1 MLSVAPNSK
10 NTTSLLSVPSI
21 WQALRW
27 LFMHRQYA
35 GIGIALSEYALKLSI
50 DKLRPG
56 DKEFYVNCLKVLG
69 FDVNS
74 VGLSSVANSLF
85 KSITPSSRSG
95 TGGPGLGAHF
105 IEHLVDSPH
114 EALTEALQSTIPP
127 PQNVHVVDMLFHL
140 MESVKNLAYHS
151 IPDSSHL
158 GFAKYLTLSG
168 WSSGGEISQK
178 DLKQN
183 AERHYPGSSWLDVGL
198 LTLKEKRAKLGKVS
212 EDILAHWLRDTHTQW
227 QEWAAAATPLLNKL
241 GFSALHE
248 VHQKVEQAHAAPSLN
263 SINNAQSAEHA
274 PLTTTAAATTAA
286 TSISSFTPPR
296 V

>member
-1 MLSVAPNSK
+1 MLSAASNSTN
-10 NTTSLLSVPSI
+10 NTLSVPSI

-50 DKLRPG
+50 DKLRPSQ
-56 DKEFYVNCLKVLG
+56 KEFYVNCLKVLG

-85 KSITPSSRSG
+85 ESIKPSSRSTG
-95 TGGPGLGAHF
+95 TSEAHF

-114 EALTEALQSTIPP
+114 EALTEALQSAIPP

-158 GFAKYLTLSG
+158 DFAKYLTRSG
-168 WSSGGEISQK
+168 WSSGGEISPK
-178 DLKQN
+178 ELKQN
-183 AERHYPGSSWLDVGL
+183 TEKYYPGSSWLDVGL

-212 EDILAHWLRDTHTQW
+212 EDILAHWLRDTHKQW

-248 VHQKVEQAHAAPSLN
+248 VHHEVQAAHAAAHAEAHAAPSLN
-263 SINNAQSAEHA
+263 SINAQSAEPA
-274 PLTTTAAATTAA
+274 PLTTAAATT
-286 TSISSFTPPR
+286 TSISSFTNPH

>member
-1 MLSVAPNSK
+1 MLLASSNSK
-10 NTTSLLSVPSI
+10 NTTSLSVPSI

-50 DKLRPG
+50 NKLRAQ
-56 DKEFYVNCLKVLG
+56 DREFYVNCLKVLG

-74 VGLSSVANSLF
+74 VGLSSVADSLF
-85 KSITPSSRSG
+85 KSIAPSSRSTG
-95 TGGPGLGAHF
+95 TSAAHF

-212 EDILAHWLRDTHTQW
+212 EDILAHWLRDTHKQW

-248 VHQKVEQAHAAPSLN
+248 VHHEVEAHAAPSLN

-274 PLTTTAAATTAA
+274 PLTTTALCFRPGH
-286 TSISSFTPPR
+286 IFW
-296 V
+296 

>member
-1 MLSVAPNSK
+1 MLSAASNSTN
-10 NTTSLLSVPSI
+10 NTLSVHSI
-21 WQALRW
+21 WQALCW

-50 DKLRPG
+50 DKLRPSQ
-56 DKEFYVNCLKVLG
+56 KEFYVNCLKVLG

-85 KSITPSSRSG
+85 KSITPSSMS
-95 TGGPGLGAHF
+95 TGATETHF

-114 EALTEALQSTIPP
+114 EALTEALQSAIPP

-212 EDILAHWLRDTHTQW
+212 EDILAHWLRDTHKQW

-248 VHQKVEQAHAAPSLN
+248 VHQKVKEAHTAAHAAQSLN
-263 SINNAQSAEHA
+263 SINNAQSAAHA
-274 PLTTTAAATTAA
+274 TLTTTAAATTAA
-286 TSISSFTPPR
+286 TATNPH

>member
-1 MLSVAPNSK
+1 MLSVASK
-10 NTTSLLSVPSI
+10 SNNITTAAFFQAPSI

-50 DKLRPG
+50 NKLSPSQ
-56 DKEFYVNCLKVLG
+56 KEFYVNCLKVLG

-74 VGLSSVANSLF
+74 VGLSSVADSLLRTV
-85 KSITPSSRSG
+85 IPSSRSNN
-95 TGGPGLGAHF
+95 TQAHF

-114 EALTEALQSTIPP
+114 EALTEALQSAIPP

-140 MESVKNLAYHS
+140 MEGVKNLAYHS

-168 WSSGGEISQK
+168 WSSGSEISQK

-212 EDILAHWLRDTHTQW
+212 EDILAHWLRDTHKQW

-248 VHQKVEQAHAAPSLN
+248 VHQKVEKAHTAANAAPILN
-263 SINNAQSAEHA
+263 SINAAEHA
-274 PLTTTAAATTAA
+274 PLTTTATA
-286 TSISSFTPPR
+286 TSISSFTKPH

>member
-1 MLSVAPNSK
+1 MLSAASNSTN
-10 NTTSLLSVPSI
+10 NTLSVPSI

-50 DKLRPG
+50 DKLRPSQ
-56 DKEFYVNCLKVLG
+56 KEFYVNCLKVLG

-85 KSITPSSRSG
+85 DSIKPSSRSTG
-95 TGGPGLGAHF
+95 TSEAHF

-114 EALTEALQSTIPP
+114 EALTEALQSAIPP

-151 IPDSSHL
+151 IPYSSHL
-158 GFAKYLTLSG
+158 DFAKYLTLSG
-168 WSSGGEISQK
+168 WSSGGEISPK
-178 DLKQN
+178 ELKQN
-183 AERHYPGSSWLDVGL
+183 TEKYYPGSSWLDVGL

-212 EDILAHWLRDTHTQW
+212 EDILAHWLRDTHKQW

-248 VHQKVEQAHAAPSLN
+248 VHQKVEKAHTAANAAPILN
-263 SINNAQSAEHA
+263 SINNAQSAAHA
-274 PLTTTAAATTAA
+274 TLTTTAAATTAA
-286 TSISSFTPPR
+286 TATNPH

>member
-1 MLSVAPNSK
+1 MLSAASNSTN
-10 NTTSLLSVPSI
+10 NTLSVSSI

-35 GIGIALSEYALKLSI
+35 GIGIALSEFALKMSI
-50 DKLRPG
+50 DRLRPQ
-56 DKEFYVNCLKVLG
+56 DKDFYVNCLKVLG

-85 KSITPSSRSG
+85 KSIAPSSRSTG
-95 TGGPGLGAHF
+95 TSEAHF

-140 MESVKNLAYHS
+140 MEGVKNLAYHS

-212 EDILAHWLRDTHTQW
+212 EDILAHWLRDTHKQW

-248 VHQKVEQAHAAPSLN
+248 VHQKVEKAHAEAHAAPILN
-263 SINNAQSAEHA
+263 SINNAQSAAHA
-274 PLTTTAAATTAA
+274 TLTTTAAATTAA
-286 TSISSFTPPR
+286 TATNPH